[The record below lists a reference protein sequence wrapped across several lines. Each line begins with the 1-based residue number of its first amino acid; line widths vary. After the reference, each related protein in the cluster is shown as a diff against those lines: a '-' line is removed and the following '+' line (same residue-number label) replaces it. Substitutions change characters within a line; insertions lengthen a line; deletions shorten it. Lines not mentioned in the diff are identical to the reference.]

1 MRNPRIITHTDLQNP
16 TAIRNHI
23 TELWG
28 DYSRTNSPIILN
40 LIREWSDKYKFKLQ
54 EENERSN

>member
-28 DYSRTNSPIILN
+28 DYSRTNNPMVLCFIK
-40 LIREWSDKYKFKLQ
+40 EWNYKYKLKLQ
-54 EENERSN
+54 QENERSN